1 MSDASRRSFIKAGM
15 VGGLTAALS
24 ELARAA
30 DSTMYLPTPTEIEGP
45 FYPIT
50 PQKDKDFDLTRIE
63 GGSGIAQGRKI
74 FIEGQ
79 VVDTDGQPV
88 ENATVDLW
96 QANAAGRYRHPYD
109 SNPVP
114 LDPNFQGWAIVQSGR
129 QGQFRFKTVLP
140 GAYPAS
146 SNWMRPPHIHF
157 KVSKR
162 GYLELV
168 TQMYFEGQKL
178 NRSDLLLMRKSEM
191 ERQSM
196 VARRIK
202 DEPETY
208 VYTIVLQK
216 P

>member
-1 MSDASRRSFIKAGM
+1 MSDASRRTFIKAGM
-15 VGGLTAALS
+15 VGGLTAALP
-24 ELARAA
+24 ELTRAA
-30 DSTMYLPTPTEIEGP
+30 DSTVTLPTPTEIEGP

-63 GGSGIAQGRKI
+63 GRSGISQGRKI

-79 VVDTDGQPV
+79 VLDTDGQPV

-109 SNPVP
+109 SNPAPV
-114 LDPNFQGWAIVQSGR
+114 DPNFQGWAIVQSGK
-129 QGQFRFKTVLP
+129 QGRFHFKTVLP

-157 KVSKR
+157 RVSKR

-168 TQMYFEGQKL
+168 TQMYFEGQEL
-178 NRSDLLLMRKSEM
+178 NRSDLLLMRKSGM

-208 VYTIVLQK
+208 RYTIVLQK

>member
-1 MSDASRRSFIKAGM
+1 MSDASRRTFIKAGM
-15 VGGLTAALS
+15 VGGLAAALS
-24 ELARAA
+24 RLSRAA
-30 DSTMYLPTPTEIEGP
+30 DSTVHLPTPTEIEGP

-79 VVDTDGQPV
+79 VLDTDGQPV

-109 SNPVP
+109 SNPAPV
-114 LDPNFQGWAIVQSGR
+114 DPNFQGWAIVQSGK
-129 QGQFRFKTVLP
+129 QGRFHFKTVLP

-146 SNWMRPPHIHF
+146 GNWMRPPHIHF
-157 KVSKR
+157 RVSKR

-168 TQMYFEGQKL
+168 TQMYFEGQEL
-178 NRSDLLLMRKSEM
+178 NRSDLLLMRKSEL

-208 VYTIVLQK
+208 RYTIVLQK

>member
-1 MSDASRRSFIKAGM
+1 MSDASRRTFIKAGM
-15 VGGLTAALS
+15 VGGLAAALS
-24 ELARAA
+24 RLSRAA
-30 DSTMYLPTPTEIEGP
+30 DSTVHLPTPTEIEGP

-79 VVDTDGQPV
+79 VLDTDGQPV

-109 SNPVP
+109 SNPAPV
-114 LDPNFQGWAIVQSGR
+114 DPNFQGWAIVQSGR
-129 QGQFRFKTVLP
+129 QGRFHFKTVLP

-146 SNWMRPPHIHF
+146 GNWMRPPHIHF
-157 KVSKR
+157 RVSKR

-168 TQMYFEGQKL
+168 TQMYFEGQEL

-208 VYTIVLQK
+208 RYTIVLQK

>member
-1 MSDASRRSFIKAGM
+1 MSDESRRSFIKAGM
-15 VGGLTAALS
+15 VGGLAAAVS
-24 ELARAA
+24 ELAQAA
-30 DSTMYLPTPTEIEGP
+30 DSTGYLPTPTEIEGP

-96 QANAAGRYRHPYD
+96 QANAAGRYRHPHD
-109 SNPVP
+109 SNPAP
-114 LDPNFQGWAIVQSGR
+114 LDLNFQGWAIVQSGR
-129 QGQFRFKTVLP
+129 QGQFRFKTVFP

-146 SNWMRPPHIHF
+146 RNWMRPPHIHF

-168 TQMYFEGQKL
+168 TQLYFEGQKL
-178 NRSDLLLMRKSEM
+178 NRSDLLLMRKNEL
-191 ERQSM
+191 EKQSM

-202 DEPETY
+202 EQPESY
-208 VYTIVLQK
+208 SYTIVLQK